1 MSVNQIV
8 LVGTVDTDAQGVPH
22 RGTTPTGYDLTRF
35 RIRVA
40 KAARN
45 EQDAPRFDVFSVEAV
60 GRQAEVAAQ
69 LKPGSVVAVEGRMKT
84 FRDEQN
90 ATRIFIEA
98 AVVQAIGAGME
109 SGLPAST
116 MSSYDA
122 DRPVAPKASSPAF
135 EADPLGGGEPED
147 FDGPYPF

>member
-35 RIRVA
+35 RIRVS
-40 KAARN
+40 KPTRN
-45 EQDAPRFDVFSVEAV
+45 EQDTPRFDIFSVEAV
-60 GRQAEVAAQ
+60 GRHAEVAAR

-90 ATRIFIEA
+90 VTRIFIDA
-98 AVVQAIGAGME
+98 AVVQAIGASLE
-109 SGLPAST
+109 YGLPAST
-116 MSSYDA
+116 TSYDPE
-122 DRPVAPKASSPAF
+122 RPVVPEAALPAADVGPWGAG
-135 EADPLGGGEPED
+135 EAD

>member
-35 RIRVA
+35 RIRVSRP
-40 KAARN
+40 ARN
-45 EQDAPRFDVFSVEAV
+45 EQDAPRFDIFSVEAV

-98 AVVQAIGAGME
+98 AVVQAIGA
-109 SGLPAST
+109 SLDAGLPAST
-116 MSSYDA
+116 SAYDA
-122 DRPVAPKASSPAF
+122 ERPVAPKAVLPAAD
-135 EADPLGGGEPED
+135 ADPWGAGEAD